1 MKLAVSSMLALLGLF
16 ACAQSPPKK
25 AGAPYR
31 ETPAVA
37 AANTAPSRVPARSRA
52 PVDAPS
58 IYDLTVPLVDESGKE
73 RSLDT
78 FRGHPVLITMF
89 YGTCATACPLLT
101 SDLKRIERLIPE
113 PARSRTRVV
122 MVSFDRARDTPA
134 VLSRLKRLH
143 GMDAERWLLAS
154 APDDEAR
161 DLAGVLDIRYRKLD
175 SGEFFHSSVIVLL
188 DEQGRPEARLD
199 GLGLEPEPIVSAL
212 LPLPT

>member
-1 MKLAVSSMLALLGLF
+1 MKISVSSVLASIGLI
-16 ACAQSPPKK
+16 ACAQSPSKK
-25 AGAPYR
+25 PGSPQR
-31 ETPAVA
+31 ETPAVVA
-37 AANTAPSRVPARSRA
+37 SSTSPALAPARPRA
-52 PVDAPS
+52 PVDTPS
-58 IYDLTVPLVDESGKE
+58 IYDLAVTLIDESGQE
-73 RSLDT
+73 RSLDI

-89 YGTCATACPLLT
+89 YGTCTVACPLLT
-101 SDLKRIERLIPE
+101 SDLKRIERLITE

-143 GMDAERWLLAS
+143 GMDAQRWLLAS

-175 SGEFFHSSVIVLL
+175 NGEFFHSSVIVLL
-188 DEQGRPEARLD
+188 DEQGRPQARLD

-212 LPLPT
+212 LPEPT